1 VELTE
6 DRAAAP
12 GAPAP
17 AARVAAIVAVG
28 AAVVALVLAVLSV
41 TILGGGGAGE
51 VVDGVIEA
59 TLSGSGDRVQL
70 VAGDRVPDAATL
82 RTADGPAAIRVG
94 DGDLSLE
101 DGSTLVVDGDELAL
115 ERGHLLVSSRDAI
128 RVEVATVVV
137 QGRGVW
143 RADLG
148 ATSRIGTYRGRVQ
161 ADDGPRTRQLA
172 RFEQVDLQG
181 GSLAGAAVP
190 LRYSDQDRWDGQ
202 HLADALATDRL
213 ARQLETSLEAEHGP
227 APRPAAFFSSF
238 AGADEAVLARLE
250 DLAPRRQAEHVGP
263 PATVLLGIAVADAL
277 VADGGFL
284 PATAVGRVIELR
296 RGGARWGLVLLTHD
310 LGPSSLRAAAERA
323 LERAAEDPPP
333 AALTAPAPGPGQTD
347 ARLARG
353 RPTADR
359 RRRWTV
365 GHLPI
370 LRRAR
375 PRRPRRRLRLL
386 LPRRLPRPLRLPR
399 GEERWTRSRTSS
411 ARGARPSP
419 TCWRGRPARRSAW
432 SAWWGNCCRGPEVCP
447 GELTSRSATPSGWP
461 GRRGVDSLSR
471 HLRSGPR
478 AGRCSSRPTSDLSR

>member
-1 VELTE
+1 MSTRSESLREPTVEITE
-6 DRAAAP
+6 HRAAAADVP
-12 GAPAP
+12 APAP
-17 AARVAAIVAVG
+17 AARVAAMVAVG

-82 RTADGPAAIRVG
+82 RTEDGPAAIRVG

-101 DGSTLVVDGDELAL
+101 DGSTLVVDGGELAL

-172 RFEQVDLQG
+172 RFEQVDLQA

-190 LRYSDQDRWDGQ
+190 MRYSDQDRWDGQ

-227 APRPAAFFSSF
+227 APRPEAFFSSF

-296 RGGARWGLVLLTHD
+296 RGGARWGLVLLAHD

-347 ARLARG
+347 GPPGQGPADDGPQAPVDGGAPSDTAPSPSPSPPPSPSPAPSPSPSPGGGTLDPVEDIVREGGETLSDLLEGTTGAAAGLIGTVGDLLPQAGGLLGGADLSLGDPVRLA
-353 RPTADR
+353 
-359 RRRWTV
+359 
-365 GHLPI
+365 
-370 LRRAR
+370 
-375 PRRPRRRLRLL
+375 
-386 LPRRLPRPLRLPR
+386 
-399 GEERWTRSRTSS
+399 
-411 ARGARPSP
+411 GA
-419 TCWRGRPARRSAW
+419 TG
-432 SAWWGNCCRGPEVCP
+432 GG
-447 GELTSRSATPSGWP
+447 
-461 GRRGVDSLSR
+461 
-471 HLRSGPR
+471 
-478 AGRCSSRPTSDLSR
+478 